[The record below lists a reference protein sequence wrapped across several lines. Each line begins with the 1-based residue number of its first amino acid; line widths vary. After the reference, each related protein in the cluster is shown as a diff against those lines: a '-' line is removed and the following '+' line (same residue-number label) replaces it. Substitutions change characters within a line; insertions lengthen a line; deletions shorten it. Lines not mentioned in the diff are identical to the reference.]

1 MGLALCWQIGILG
14 AKQKRKIIQRIQIV
28 FAFAAHVAEPGGKI
42 RDSDHPATQKGE
54 IGHRCLVHL
63 TNTAVTARDHAKRVM
78 KMPQLIHALFFN
90 ENYYNRILSMII
102 RSVISKIWE
111 NNKEE

>member
-1 MGLALCWQIGILG
+1 
-14 AKQKRKIIQRIQIV
+14 
-28 FAFAAHVAEPGGKI
+28 
-42 RDSDHPATQKGE
+42 
-54 IGHRCLVHL
+54 VHL